1 MNEKIK
7 LLAERR
13 QAAELASAVRN
24 AARTA
29 LEQTEEYAALTDAG
43 EILASIGGEIAALES
58 EIREAAVSE
67 FAINGD
73 KKPWPGVGIREVTRL
88 SYDPAVAR
96 EWCLTQAPAL
106 LMIDKRQFEKV
117 APSLPG
123 APVEVTK
130 EAQATIATDLGEY
143 LAGDA

>member
-1 MNEKIK
+1 MNDKIK

-13 QAAELASAVRN
+13 QALALAQQVE
-24 AARTA
+24 A
-29 LEQTEEYAALTDAG
+29 AALTQIEALPEYQEMVAVG
-43 EILASIGGEIAALES
+43 NITRAIKEEISALEA
-58 EIREAAVSE
+58 EIREAAVAE

>member
-1 MNEKIK
+1 MNDKIK
-7 LLAERR
+7 QLAERR
-13 QAAELASAVRN
+13 QAL
-24 AARTA
+24 
-29 LEQTEEYAALTDAG
+29 ALTQRTEAEARAQLEAIPEYREIVALSETCDAIRA
-43 EILASIGGEIAALES
+43 EVAALEA
-58 EIREAAVSE
+58 EIREAAVAE
-67 FAINGD
+67 FAASGN